1 MSRHNEIKDAFEHRE
16 KRGLLN
22 FFSKEEDLHFM
33 SEVDAA
39 IHRKGSSIAVIL
51 SLVIALLMVIFVVWA
66 HFTVLDEVTRGMGQV
81 IPSQKIQ
88 TIQNLEGGILQEVTV
103 QENQIVNKGDTLI
116 RIDNALAAS
125 QYRDAFTKAAEHEAA
140 IARLNAE
147 IEVKSKLVFPDQLKE
162 TDPQILADQQ
172 SIFKARQEQLQ
183 AELNVLKS
191 QQSQKQQEITEMS
204 SRQKQLERS
213 LELARQ
219 QRDIAK
225 PLVDQGIYP
234 RVDFLA
240 LERDISS
247 LQGDIDALRLASPR
261 IRQAANE
268 ASRRIEQ
275 RLAEFKATALD
286 EMHSRRGDLKS
297 LWEIMSAGEDRV
309 TRTDVRSPVRGTI
322 KQINLNT
329 IGGVVRPGESILEI
343 VPLDDTLLV
352 EARIR
357 PADIAF
363 LHPGQKAMI
372 KITAYDFSLFGGL
385 EGVLEAISADT
396 IEEDNGESF
405 FKVKLRTQKNAISY
419 RGEDLPIIPGMTAS
433 IDILTGKKSV
443 LAYLL
448 KPILRAK
455 QNALRER

>member
-22 FFSKEEDLHFM
+22 IFSKEEDLHFM